1 MLRLKSNNV
10 HCTVHWT
17 LYNVHCLGTHL
28 GAGEPGPVIWI
39 GSPGVRMLDGEGEAV
54 VDGRHGDAGLLLL
67 LHLPLDVADEPVVVA
82 PVRVA
87 DDVVQHH
94 QFLKL

>member
-1 MLRLKSNNV
+1 
-10 HCTVHWT
+10 
-17 LYNVHCLGTHL
+17 
-28 GAGEPGPVIWI
+28 
-39 GSPGVRMLDGEGEAV
+39 MLDREGEAV
-54 VDGRHGDAGLLLL
+54 VDGRHGDAGLLVLL
-67 LHLPLDVADEPVVVA
+67 LPLDVADEPVVVT

>member
-1 MLRLKSNNV
+1 
-10 HCTVHWT
+10 
-17 LYNVHCLGTHL
+17 
-28 GAGEPGPVIWI
+28 
-39 GSPGVRMLDGEGEAV
+39 MLDRKGEAV
-54 VDGRHGDAGLLLL
+54 VDGRHGDAGLLVL

-94 QFLKL
+94 QLLKL